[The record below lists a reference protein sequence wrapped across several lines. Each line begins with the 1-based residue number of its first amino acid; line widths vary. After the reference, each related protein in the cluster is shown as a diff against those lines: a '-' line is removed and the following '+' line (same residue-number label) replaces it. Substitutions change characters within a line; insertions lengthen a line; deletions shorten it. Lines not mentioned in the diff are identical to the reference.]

1 MKIIRILLLLI
12 AVPLLTS
19 AVDHKFYASITKME
33 YVKEKQSLQ
42 IISKIFVDD
51 LEDVLQERYDESLS
65 LNTPKETD
73 REESFMQ
80 EYLNKKFEIVING
93 EKVTYSYI
101 GREYDIDIVK
111 IYLEVTGVSEIKSL
125 EVTNEILMEMFED
138 QQNIIHF
145 KSGDMRRSL
154 VLEKEYPKGML
165 NFN

>member
-1 MKIIRILLLLI
+1 MKIAKILLLLI
-12 AVPLLTS
+12 TIPLLTS
-19 AVDHKFYASITKME
+19 AVDHKFYASITKIE

-51 LEDVLQERYDESLS
+51 LEDALQERYDKSLS

-73 REESFMQ
+73 KEEMFLK
-80 EYLNKKFEIVING
+80 EYLNKKIEIAING
-93 EKVTYSYI
+93 NPVTLNYI

-111 IYLEVTGVSEIKSL
+111 VYLEVTDVSEIKTL
-125 EVTNEILMEMFED
+125 EVSNEILMEMFEE

-145 KSGDMRRSL
+145 KSGDKRRSL
-154 VLEKEYPKGML
+154 VLEKDYPKGML